1 MLMTLNLV
9 KLLLI
14 LCREAIRM
22 ILRQA
27 SSNSFDSFVKA
38 RNFSR
43 KSRLSYMNKL
53 FVGRRY
59 IDLATHD
66 WDLLLHKSQRVNTK
80 ELRDF
85 ANKKGMREE
94 R

>member
-1 MLMTLNLV
+1 
-9 KLLLI
+9 
-14 LCREAIRM
+14 M

-66 WDLLLHKSQRVNTK
+66 WDLLIHGGL
-80 ELRDF
+80 
-85 ANKKGMREE
+85 
-94 R
+94 